1 MAVRSVLAWRSQ
13 VFGVQA
19 SHGVATGRALP
30 FGAPPLRVRPTSLM
44 LVGLALLAAACSSHS
59 DHTRDARNALDRHDP
74 KKALELYNK
83 QLEVSSGS
91 ELPKKV
97 DGDNAVL
104 LLDRSMISTQ
114 LGAYKDASQDL
125 QTADKQVEM
134 LDFSRSTLDEI
145 GRYMFSD
152 DTGPY
157 KAKPFE
163 KLLINTMNMITY
175 LARGELGGAKIE
187 ARRLAVMQK
196 YLSQVEDDPGA
207 ALLGPGSYLAGFVF
221 EQAREHDA
229 ALRYYDEALK
239 FADYDSLAEPIRREA
254 ELSSYRSPRLKT
266 ILEASKAAP
275 VDANSG
281 EILVVIEYGRV
292 PALKAERM
300 PVGLAL
306 TYAGVYMNPSQN
318 MAARR
323 LAGQGL
329 VTWVNYPTLE
339 SGPRSYAPPSVLVD
353 QRPLAVD
360 AITDVDG
367 LVRTAFEKAKG
378 PIVAS
383 ALTRM
388 VTRGALGAGA
398 GVAAGRGSDSGLVGM
413 LVALGTQAALSAY
426 DTPDTRSWATLPARI
441 GIARMRVPAGR
452 HSVRVAAL
460 GVSRE
465 RQVDVPAGGYAVVNL
480 TELSQF

>member
-1 MAVRSVLAWRSQ
+1 MADRPVLRL
-13 VFGVQA
+13 VPD
-19 SHGVATGRALP
+19 VAARGSARAQK
-30 FGAPPLRVRPTSLM
+30 VETRPWAREPKMARWSLA
-44 LVGLALLAAACSSHS
+44 VCAAASLFAAGCAGHS
-59 DHTRDARNALDRHDP
+59 DHTREARNALDRHDP

-83 QLEVSSGS
+83 QLDVSSGS

-104 LLDRSMISTQ
+104 LLDRSQISAQ
-114 LGAYKDASQDL
+114 LGSYKDTSQDL

-163 KLLINTMNMITY
+163 KLLINTLNMVSY

-196 YLSQVEDDPGA
+196 YLSQVEDDPA
-207 ALLGPGSYLAGFVF
+207 ATLLGPGSYLAGFVF
-221 EQAREHDA
+221 EQARDHDE
-229 ALRYYDEALK
+229 ALHYYDEALK
-239 FADYDSLAEPIRREA
+239 FAQYDSLAEPIRREA
-254 ELSSYRSPRLKT
+254 EYSSYRSPRIT
-266 ILEASKAAP
+266 PIVTAGKATP

-281 EILVVIEYGRV
+281 ELLVVIEYGRV
-292 PALKAERM
+292 PALKAERV
-300 PVGLAL
+300 PIGLAL
-306 TYAGVYMNPSQN
+306 TYAGVFMNPSQN
-318 MAARR
+318 QAARR
-323 LAGQGL
+323 MAGQGL
-329 VTWVNYPTLE
+329 VTWVNYPALE
-339 SGPRSYAPPSVLVD
+339 SGPRSYGPPSVLVD
-353 QRPLAVD
+353 QKAVNVD

-367 LVRTAFEKAKG
+367 LVRAAYEKAKG
-378 PIVAS
+378 PIIAS

-388 VTRGALGAGA
+388 ITRGAIGAGA
-398 GVAAGRGSDSGLVGM
+398 GVAAGRGSGESAIGM

-441 GIARMRVPAGR
+441 GLARMRLPAGR

-480 TELSQF
+480 TELSQY